1 MLRAGTYAMTIG
13 DPARRRHALD
23 FDDMKE
29 RLGDDEELVS
39 DVIRLFLE
47 DYRLRLDAIASAIEA
62 RDPEHLRA
70 AAHMLKGGA
79 SNMSAP
85 GVVEAARVLEA
96 IGGSG
101 DLTLAAERFATLVS
115 ETEHLASALREIQAG
130 RS

>member
-1 MLRAGTYAMTIG
+1 MTIG
-13 DPARRRHALD
+13 DPEARQDALD
-23 FDDMKE
+23 LDDMRE

-62 RDPEHLRA
+62 RDPERLRA
-70 AAHMLKGGA
+70 AAHLLKGGA
-79 SNMSAP
+79 LNLSAP
-85 GVVEAARVLEA
+85 GVVEATRVLEA

-101 DLTLAAERFATLVS
+101 DLTLAGARFAVLVS